1 MVVALV
7 SGLMCLPLQVLGLPH
22 SAFRS
27 FCLGDDPVP
36 RAMLSVD
43 PSFSMVKQW
52 RGVRELLQLRQWFL
66 GEGVKA
72 PFTPDTFLYDNLGEV
87 HLIKWSLDGGHQVTS
102 ALCLTVSTAVLV

>member
-1 MVVALV
+1 
-7 SGLMCLPLQVLGLPH
+7 MCLPLQVLGLPH

-52 RGVRELLQLRQWFL
+52 SGVRELLQLRQWFL

-87 HLIKWSLDGGHQVTS
+87 HLIKWSLHGGHQVRLRS
-102 ALCLTVSTAVLV
+102 WLTVSHQLS

>member
-1 MVVALV
+1 
-7 SGLMCLPLQVLGLPH
+7 MCLPLQVLGLPH